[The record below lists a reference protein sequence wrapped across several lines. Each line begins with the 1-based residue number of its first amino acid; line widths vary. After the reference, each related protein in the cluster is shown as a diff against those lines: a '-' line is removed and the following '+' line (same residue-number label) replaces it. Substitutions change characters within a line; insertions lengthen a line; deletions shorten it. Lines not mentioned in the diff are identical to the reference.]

1 MNAISKVTKKAAA
14 LMLGIACLAQ
24 AVHADTL
31 NDIRQRKKVLVAID
45 LGTPPFGMTDE
56 KMQPQGSDVEVARM
70 MAKDLGVELEIVQ
83 VTGPNRIPFLMTNKA
98 DMVISSFSISP
109 ERAKVVAFSKPYG
122 AIQFVVAAPKSLAI
136 KDVNDLVGKR
146 TGVVRGNIQDTLLTP
161 VAPKGATVVR
171 FDDDATVTAAL
182 VSGQVDAL
190 CTPSILSAA
199 IAKQNPDKQIETKF
213 ALKTGPYAVG
223 LRQGDTELKKWVDE
237 WIVANLK
244 NGRLGTAYQRWVG
257 NPMPDL
263 TPFM

>member
-1 MNAISKVTKKAAA
+1 
-14 LMLGIACLAQ
+14 
-24 AVHADTL
+24 
-31 NDIRQRKKVLVAID
+31 
-45 LGTPPFGMTDE
+45 
-56 KMQPQGSDVEVARM
+56 
-70 MAKDLGVELEIVQ
+70 
-83 VTGPNRIPFLMTNKA
+83 
-98 DMVISSFSISP
+98 
-109 ERAKVVAFSKPYG
+109 
-122 AIQFVVAAPKSLAI
+122 
-136 KDVNDLVGKR
+136 
-146 TGVVRGNIQDTLLTP
+146 
-161 VAPKGATVVR
+161 
-171 FDDDATVTAAL
+171 VTAAL

-213 ALKTGPYAVG
+213 SLKTGPYAVG